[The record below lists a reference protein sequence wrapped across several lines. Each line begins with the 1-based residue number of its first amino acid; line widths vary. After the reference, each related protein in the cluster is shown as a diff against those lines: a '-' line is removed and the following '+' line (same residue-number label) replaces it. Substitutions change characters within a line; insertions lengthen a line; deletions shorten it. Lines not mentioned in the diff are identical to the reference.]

1 MGAAKAMKA
10 MKAKRISKIR
20 RASFRRP
27 WCSGGPRSA
36 QSAAQQGG
44 APEEQAGQ
52 GVVEE
57 AERGGQ
63 ARIQAHP
70 ELDQCRQGGAQG
82 AQGARLRG
90 GQREDPAGQGHLREG
105 KGDPRCPEVRALLKT
120 ELAGAVAPFVVLPRG
135 IPRSG
140 LRS

>member
-70 ELDQCRQGGAQG
+70 ELDQCRQAARKELKVRGFVAVNGKTQQG
-82 AQGARLRG
+82 KAIYVKAK
-90 GQREDPAGQGHLREG
+90 A
-105 KGDPRCPEVRALLKT
+105 
-120 ELAGAVAPFVVLPRG
+120 
-135 IPRSG
+135 
-140 LRS
+140 